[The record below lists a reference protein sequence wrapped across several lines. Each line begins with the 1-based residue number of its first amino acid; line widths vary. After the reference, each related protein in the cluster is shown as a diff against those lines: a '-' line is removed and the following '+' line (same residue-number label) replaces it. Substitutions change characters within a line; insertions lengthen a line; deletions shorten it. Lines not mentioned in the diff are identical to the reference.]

1 MKFIQTNLPG
11 VVLIEPRAFKDPRGF
26 FYESY
31 NAEVFKAQGIP
42 ATFIQDNH
50 VWSCR
55 GVLRGLHYQ
64 TPPKAQAKLV
74 RVIRGRIFDVAVD
87 LRKQSAT
94 YGKSIGVTLG
104 AEDRRMIY
112 IPEGFAHGYL
122 SLEEETE
129 VLYKVTDLYS
139 PAHEAGILWNDPQL
153 NIEWP
158 KLGMDYLLS
167 DKDQKL
173 PFFKNAA
180 QAE

>member
-1 MKFIQTNLPG
+1 MKFIQTNIPG
-11 VVLIEPRAFKDPRGF
+11 VVLVEPRAFKDSRGF

-31 NAEVFKAQGIP
+31 NAEVFKEHGIP

-74 RVIRGRIFDVAVD
+74 RVVRGRIFDVAVD
-87 LRKQSAT
+87 LRKQSST
-94 YGKSIGVTLG
+94 YGKSIGVMLG

-129 VLYKVTDLYS
+129 VLYKVTHLYS
-139 PAHEAGILWNDPQL
+139 PAHEAGILWNDPLL

-180 QAE
+180 QAD